1 MTHGGPDAG
10 AEGRTGGRSQ
20 GRGAPT
26 IYDVARAA
34 GVAPSTVSRAF
45 SRPGRVNP
53 ETAARIRAVAEE
65 LGYRANTLARA
76 LPTGRTSMLAMV
88 VSDLTNPFYFQIIR
102 GAQTAATAA
111 GYTLLVADVQESAA
125 AEREALER
133 ALPLVEGV
141 VLGTSRMS
149 DSAIRVIARQR
160 PTVVLNRVITG
171 IPSVVTDN
179 ARGMRRAMEH
189 LGERGHRSI
198 VYAAGPEASWADGVR
213 WQAMREAAH
222 ELELRAH
229 RVGPFAPT
237 LAGGEAAAQAV
248 LDSGATA
255 VVAYN
260 DLVAIGMMRRLQHQG
275 VRVPTDL
282 SVVGFDNIFGAELCS
297 PTLTTVAAP
306 LAALGQYAVRTLLE
320 ESTEPVPRS
329 VRPARLP
336 AVLVERDST
345 GPAPAGRRRSRAA
358 VRDN

>member
-1 MTHGGPDAG
+1 MT
-10 AEGRTGGRSQ
+10 EGRSS

-53 ETAARIRAVAEE
+53 DTAAHIRAVAEQ
-65 LGYRANTLARA
+65 LGYRANPLARA

-102 GAQTAATAA
+102 GAQTEATAA

-149 DSAIRVIARQR
+149 DSAVRVMARQR
-160 PTVVLNRVITG
+160 PTVVLNRVVTG
-171 IPSVVTDN
+171 VPSVVTDN

-189 LGERGHRSI
+189 LGELGHRSI
-198 VYAAGPEASWADGVR
+198 AYAAGPEASWADGVR
-213 WQAMREAAH
+213 WQAMREAGH
-222 ELELRAH
+222 ELELRVH

-237 LAGGEAAAQAV
+237 LAGGEAAAGAV
-248 LDSGATA
+248 RDVDATA

-260 DLVAIGMMRRLQHQG
+260 DLVAIGLMRRLQEHG
-275 VRVPTDL
+275 VAVPEQL

-320 ESTEPVPRS
+320 EQSMSTPRS
-329 VRPARLP
+329 TRPARLP
-336 AVLVERDST
+336 AVLVERGST
-345 GPAPAGRRRSRAA
+345 GPAPGARRRGAAGR
-358 VRDN
+358 DK

>member
-1 MTHGGPDAG
+1 MT
-10 AEGRTGGRSQ
+10 EGRSS

-53 ETAARIRAVAEE
+53 DTAAHIRAVAEQ
-65 LGYRANTLARA
+65 LGYRANPLARA

-102 GAQTAATAA
+102 GAQTEATAA

-149 DSAIRVIARQR
+149 DSAVRVMARQR
-160 PTVVLNRVITG
+160 PTVVLNRVVTG
-171 IPSVVTDN
+171 VPSVVTDN

-189 LGERGHRSI
+189 LGELGHRSI
-198 VYAAGPEASWADGVR
+198 AYAAGPEASWADGVR
-213 WQAMREAAH
+213 WQAMREAGH
-222 ELELRAH
+222 ELELRVH

-237 LAGGEAAAQAV
+237 LAGGEAAAGPV
-248 LDSGATA
+248 RDVDATA

-260 DLVAIGMMRRLQHQG
+260 DLVAIGLMRRLQEQG
-275 VRVPTDL
+275 VAVPEEL

-320 ESTEPVPRS
+320 EQSMSTPRS
-329 VRPARLP
+329 TRPARLP
-336 AVLVERDST
+336 AVLVERGST
-345 GPAPAGRRRSRAA
+345 GPAPGARRRGAGRR
-358 VRDN
+358 DK